1 MEEENE
7 AIKSKHGRYI
17 VHSATAAYI
26 CHLLVLVLKYGSL
39 LSDVGPPPQEGHQSQ
54 HRQVRESTAVW
65 QG

>member
-39 LSDVGPPPQEGHQSQ
+39 LS
-54 HRQVRESTAVW
+54 ESDMWDHHLKKDINHNTDK
-65 QG
+65 